1 MASLS
6 TCYLE
11 LVVWD
16 GNLVKST
23 KRHLMQLRMKLDN
36 LKEAM
41 SKN

>member
-1 MASLS
+1 MQREGTTAIVKK
-6 TCYLE
+6 YRQ
-11 LVVWD
+11 LVRT
-16 GNLVKST
+16 L